1 MRTTSVL
8 LACFIF
14 SLLGHAQSTRT
25 WQQTS
30 FDDFEKGTAKGVAIN
45 SNGALELAPQFRKLA
60 ITPSSYIWSMGADND
75 GNVFAAAGSPA
86 RVYRIAP
93 NGATTVVLEPQELQ
107 VQALTVAPNGV
118 VYAATSPDGRVYR
131 IERKAGAPA
140 RSKNAAAQKK
150 TEAPSKAEPATSA
163 DAPQNTAGKPT
174 AQTGATGETIF
185 EERPRTL
192 PTDPDYTS
200 SVYFEP
206 KTKYI
211 WSLALDTAGNLFVA
225 TGDRGEI
232 YKVDA
237 NTHQGTVF
245 FKSDEAHIR
254 VLAFGPKGN
263 LYAGSDG
270 SGLIYSI
277 TPAGEGFVL
286 YSAPKKEITALAI
299 DDLTGNIYAAGVGE
313 KRAEHPAPP
322 VIISLAAPGTHSTAS
337 NAPST
342 SGPPSPPSGAS
353 LGGSEIYQV
362 APDGSPRRLW
372 TSRDDIVYALGF
384 DNSGH
389 LIAGTGNKGRIFS
402 ILGEDSYVD
411 LLRASATQV
420 TAFTKGTNGM
430 RYAGSSN
437 LGKVFSFG
445 PGPETEGSY
454 TSDVFDAKNFSRWGR
469 AEIRGVGSY
478 QLSARSGNVDN
489 PDRNWSPWR
498 AVNLER
504 DLPLDVPPARFI
516 QWKAV
521 LVSGRT
527 APHIESVGI
536 NYLPKNIAPHVED
549 VTVQVGYRYS
559 QQPHTLSEQSA
570 VASASGSTGSSSPG
584 SPTRDRD
591 FIAVR
596 WSARDDNDDS
606 LAYSV
611 YYRGDNETRW
621 KLLKDR
627 LTDRFYS
634 FESDL
639 LPDGGYTIRVVATDA
654 PSHTPEEA
662 LTDEHDS
669 SRFEVDNTPPQ
680 IGDLAA
686 INEGNAVHVTFRA
699 QDNFSIIRRAEFSL
713 DAGDWQLVEPVG
725 QISDARLENYDFNIP
740 LHDRL
745 QAEEPEQRPGRG
757 RRARGSNNAQPQLAV
772 APSPEHLIVVR
783 VWDRY
788 DNMSTAKVVARPAP
802 TAKQ

>member
-1 MRTTSVL
+1 MRTILVL
-8 LACFIF
+8 LTSLFF
-14 SLLGHAQSTRT
+14 STFTAAQSTHS
-25 WQQTS
+25 WEQTR
-30 FDDFEKGTAKGVAIN
+30 FDEFEKGTAKGVAIT
-45 SNGALELAPQFRKLA
+45 SDGALELAPQFRQVA
-60 ITPSSYIWSMGADND
+60 ITPSSYIWAMGADND

-93 NGATTVVLEPQELQ
+93 NGAATVVLEPQELQ

-118 VYAATSPDGRVYR
+118 VFAATSPDGRVYR
-131 IERKAGAPA
+131 IERRGGQPA
-140 RSKNAAAQKK
+140 KGQKNAPVPPKQPETSPIDLTSSNPASEPGSAQAAKGT
-150 TEAPSKAEPATSA
+150 TEP
-163 DAPQNTAGKPT
+163 KPT
-174 AQTGATGETIF
+174 
-185 EERPRTL
+185 EERPRAL
-192 PTDPDYTS
+192 PRDPDYTS
-200 SVYFEP
+200 SVYFET

-237 NTHQGTVF
+237 NTHQGSVF

-254 VLAFGPKGN
+254 ALAFGPKGS

-270 SGLIYSI
+270 SGLIYRI

-299 DDLTGNIYAAGVGE
+299 DDLTGTIYAAGVGE
-313 KRAEHPAPP
+313 KRAERPAPP
-322 VIISLAAPGTHSTAS
+322 IVISTINAPQSNPQG
-337 NAPST
+337 NAPS
-342 SGPPSPPSGAS
+342 GPPPSAATTP

-372 TSRDDIVYALGF
+372 TSHDDIVYALGF
-384 DNSGH
+384 DNAGH
-389 LIAGTGNKGRIFS
+389 LIAGTGNKGRIFA
-402 ILGEDSYVD
+402 ILGEDRYAD
-411 LLRASATQV
+411 LLRATATQV
-420 TAFTKGTNGM
+420 TAFTKAPNGV
-430 RYAGSSN
+430 RYVASSN

-445 PGPETEGSY
+445 PAPETEGTY
-454 TSDVFDAKNFSRWGR
+454 TSDVFDTKIFSRWGH
-469 AEIRGVGSY
+469 AQVRGVGSY

-498 AVNLER
+498 AVNL
-504 DLPLDVPPARFI
+504 DQPLEIPSARFV

-527 APHIESVGI
+527 PPHIDSVTL
-536 NYLPKNIAPHVED
+536 NYLPKNVAPHVEE
-549 VTVQVGYRYS
+549 VTVQVGYKFT
-559 QQPHTLSEQSA
+559 QQPHTLADQNATSSN
-570 VASASGSTGSSSPG
+570 SSSSSITPV
-584 SPTRDRD
+584 SVRDRD
-591 FIAVR
+591 YIAVR
-596 WSARDDNDDS
+596 WNARDDNDDT

-627 LTDRFYS
+627 LTDKFFY

-639 LPDGGYTIRVVATDA
+639 LPDGGYTIRITATDA

-669 SRFEVDNTPPQ
+669 TRFEVDNTPPQ
-680 IGDLAA
+680 VLDLAA
-686 INEGNAVHVTFRA
+686 IEDVNTVHVTFRA
-699 QDNFSIIRRAEFSL
+699 QDNFSTIRLAEYSI

-725 QISDARLENYDFNIP
+725 QISDSRVENYDFNIP
-740 LHDRL
+740 LQNRAAAGADEGN
-745 QAEEPEQRPGRG
+745 QQPAQRG
-757 RRARGSNNAQPQLAV
+757 RKGRNTAPALQPNTTTT
-772 APSPEHLIVVR
+772 EHLVVVR

-788 DNMSTAKVVARPAP
+788 DNLATAKVIARSAP
-802 TAKQ
+802 VQKR

>member
-1 MRTTSVL
+1 MRTTCLV

-30 FDDFEKGTAKGVAIN
+30 FDDFEKGTGKGVAIT
-45 SNGALELAPQFRKLA
+45 SNGALELAPQFRQLA
-60 ITPSSYIWSMGADND
+60 ITPSSYIWAMGADND

-93 NGATTVVLEPQELQ
+93 NGTTTVVLEPQELQ

-118 VYAATSPDGRVYR
+118 VYAGTSPDGRVYR
-131 IERKAGAPA
+131 IERKAGTPG
-140 RSKNAAAQKK
+140 RSQKNAQKK
-150 TEAPSKAEPATSA
+150 TEAAANPE
-163 DAPQNTAGKPT
+163 APRTNAGQKDI
-174 AQTGATGETIF
+174 TGETIL

-192 PTDPDYTS
+192 PPDPDYTS

-237 NTHQGTVF
+237 NTHQGSVF

-270 SGLIYSI
+270 SGLIYNI

-313 KRAEHPAPP
+313 KRAERPAPP
-322 VIISLAAPGTHSTAS
+322 VTLTLTAPNTQQNS
-337 NAPST
+337 NPGA
-342 SGPPSPPSGAS
+342 SGPPSPPSAAA
-353 LGGSEIYQV
+353 LGGSEIYQI

-372 TSRDDIVYALGF
+372 SSRDDIVYALGF

-389 LIAGTGNKGRIFS
+389 LIAGTGNKGRVFS

-420 TAFTKGTNGM
+420 TAFTKGANGM

-454 TSDVFDAKNFSRWGR
+454 ISDVFDAKNFSRWGR

-504 DLPLDVPPARFI
+504 DLPLEVPPARFI

-521 LVSGRT
+521 LVSGRP

-570 VASASGSTGSSSPG
+570 VASTSGTGSSSPG

-596 WSARDDNDDS
+596 WTARDDNDDS

-627 LTDRFYS
+627 LTDRFFS

-639 LPDGGYTIRVVATDA
+639 LPDGGYTVRVAATDA

-699 QDNFSIIRRAEFSL
+699 LDQSSIIRRAEFSL

-740 LHDRL
+740 LHDRPPT
-745 QAEEPEQRPGRG
+745 EEPEQLPGRG
-757 RRARGSNNAQPQLAV
+757 RRSRGGNNVQPQLAV
-772 APSPEHLIVVR
+772 PAPEHLIVVR

-788 DNMSTAKVVARPAP
+788 DNMSTAKVIARPAP
-802 TAKQ
+802 AAKPSAKQ